1 MGRPVS
7 RIHSP
12 TSALDFVRD
21 KVRNH
26 AGGYPKMKILALK
39 KIDIVLPGSA
49 RTLATGIATGR
60 SVCPRRPLFRIQPG
74 EATPRGGE
82 FERENFHFRVT
93 ARVVSDFIPNKIQ
106 RACWGMNSGNR
117 SAHSTTDTPSP
128 KK

>member
-26 AGGYPKMKILALK
+26 AGGYPKMKILALELSTARGSLAWLNSEEGPARANAPACRDPGREGACATRK
-39 KIDIVLPGSA
+39 DDIDL
-49 RTLATGIATGR
+49 
-60 SVCPRRPLFRIQPG
+60 
-74 EATPRGGE
+74 

-128 KK
+128 K